1 MSDAVVISDAEVS
14 TGAVASAS
22 PVSAGDIDRYVYDV
36 VVVGAGGSGLRAAI
50 EARLNGKKTA
60 IISKSLFGKA
70 HTVMAEGG
78 CAAAMGNVNPHDNWQ
93 VHFRDTMRGGKFL
106 NNWRMAELHAQEA
119 PDRVWELEAWG
130 AVFDRTK
137 DGKISQ
143 RNFGGHEYPRLAHVG
158 DRTGLEMIRSL
169 QQKVVA
175 LQQQDAIQHG
185 DPEAMIKVFA
195 ETTITDLLLEKGNPG
210 RPGTPRRLAGAF
222 GYFRDTGRFVL
233 FQAPAVVLATGG
245 IGKTYKVTS
254 NSWEYTGDGH
264 ALALRAGAT
273 LLNMEFVQLHPTGM
287 VWPPSVRGL
296 LVTESVRGDGGVLRN
311 SEGKRFMFNYVPDV
325 FRAQYAQTEE
335 EADRWYDDPD
345 HNRRPPELLPRDE
358 VARSINS
365 EVKAGRGSPHGG
377 VFLDIAS
384 RRPAEY
390 ILQRL
395 PSMYH
400 QFKELADVDITKEP
414 MEIGPTCHYVMGGVE
429 VDPDTGAASVPG
441 LFAVG
446 EVSGGMHG
454 SNRLGGN
461 SLSDLLV
468 FGRRAGLGAARYAS
482 ALAWHPVVPE
492 AALAAA
498 AATAL
503 EPLQRAEGESP
514 YAIHGELQT
523 IMNDLVGLIRRESE
537 MKTALVELDKLRAR
551 AAQVSAPGG
560 RAYNPGWH
568 LALDLRNMLTVAECV
583 AQAALERQESRGGHT
598 RDDYPAM
605 SPEWR
610 KLNLICSLD
619 ADGDVTLR
627 RQPMVPM
634 RTDLLELFDVSELRK
649 YMTDEELAGLGS
661 PQAPGPAK
669 EAPSAPSIG
678 APPARPSEAPARKA
692 GE

>member
-1 MSDAVVISDAEVS
+1 MTSE
-14 TGAVASAS
+14 
-22 PVSAGDIDRYVYDV
+22 IDRLSYDV
-36 VVVGAGGSGLRAAI
+36 VVIGAGGSGLRAAI

-78 CAAAMGNVNPHDNWQ
+78 CAAAMGNVNSKDNWQ

-106 NNWRMAELHAQEA
+106 NNWRMAELHAKEA

-175 LQQQDAIQHG
+175 MQQADAVELG

-195 ETTITDLLLEKGNPG
+195 ETTITELIKDGPEGAE
-210 RPGTPRRLAGAF
+210 RIAGAF

-233 FQAPAVVLATGG
+233 FEAPAVVLATGG

-264 ALALRAGAT
+264 ALALRAGAK

-325 FRAQYAQTEE
+325 FRPQYAETEE
-335 EADRWYDDPD
+335 EADRWYEDPD

-377 VFLDIAS
+377 VFLDVS
-384 RRPAEY
+384 TRLPAEE
-390 ILQRL
+390 IMRRL
-395 PSMYH
+395 PSMHH

-414 MEIGPTCHYVMGGVE
+414 MEVGPTCHYVMGGVE

-468 FGRRAGLGAARYAS
+468 FGRRSGLGAAEYVS
-482 ALAWHPVVPE
+482 ALEDRPAVSE
-492 AALAAA
+492 AALTEAAA
-498 AATAL
+498 VAL
-503 EPLQRAEGESP
+503 EPLERAEGESP
-514 YAIHGELQT
+514 YAIHSELQT

-537 MKTALVELDKLRAR
+537 MKTALVELDKLRTR
-551 AAQVSAPGG
+551 EAQVSAAGG

-568 LALDLRNMLTVAECV
+568 LALDLRNMLIVAECV

-598 RDDYPAM
+598 RDDYPGM

-610 KLNLICSLD
+610 KLNLICS
-619 ADGDVTLR
+619 AGEEGTVTLK
-627 RQPMVPM
+627 RQPIIPM
-634 RTDLLELFDVSELRK
+634 QTELLELFDISELKK
-649 YMTDEELAGLGS
+649 YMTDEELTGLSGY
-661 PQAPGPAK
+661 
-669 EAPSAPSIG
+669 SA
-678 APPARPSEAPARKA
+678 AAAAEEKH
-692 GE
+692 